1 MSIEEISNFLA
12 SKNLTELVS
21 GFKTI
26 RLDQSCSVTIETLPA
41 LAFISV
47 LLMMWLRFRQ
57 SAQSELPGTS
67 QGPSESPTKFG
78 PELQQPAEDPVQE
91 DPEAPECEEYDSD
104 GPIFRCECLNK

>member
-12 SKNLTELVS
+12 SENLTELVS

-26 RLDQSCSVTIETLPA
+26 RVDQSCSVTIETLPA

-47 LLMMWLRFRQ
+47 LLMTWLRFRRG
-57 SAQSELPGTS
+57 AQSELSGTS
-67 QGPSESPTKFG
+67 QGPSESPTKSG

-91 DPEAPECEEYDSD
+91 NPEAPECEDYDSD
-104 GPIFRCECLNK
+104 GPIIRCECLSK